1 MRSGQWAAEC
11 SAQVS
16 LFKTAGKEIPNSQ
29 RISGH
34 WMIDHKW
41 DMCIIPY
48 SDQGT
53 HQKKGEE
60 EFQNEKFE

>member
-16 LFKTAGKEIPNSQ
+16 LIKTAGKEISNSQ

-34 WMIDHKW
+34 W